1 MFSNSSR
8 SSTHRGKHGKS
19 SSSSSS
25 SSSHKRSSKSASKPS
40 NSVVKAVEQE
50 IYHQENTSLW
60 EDVKVTEGN
69 PSTLVLALVAPEQHK
84 AMRKLIDDKMKK
96 MKIHSSLSHLERW
109 LCLDNYDIMNDISDW
124 TSGSSVVVTTQDQL
138 QDHLGSA
145 MTNSV
150 AAKKAFKTLYLLVSS
165 TVAELTYN
173 IEGFVDKVFIRPC
186 GAGGR
191 PDALRIGSS
200 STYCGVKTFNWDARP
215 SQLQQSNKELT
226 HLNGCNFDL
235 SDCSQEDLQILQQP
249 RESPD
254 LSPEDKYNTMQRVQE
269 MRDIEV
275 SEKARNSSSSCA
287 DGTEAWFQKWKSF
300 LATVMAAGA
309 GAAGMTSGFWMSAGG
324 ISVKGPFGLYMA
336 AGYATV
342 GGFGAVG
349 AAGVGSAVAAY
360 GMVYFIPWDRVW
372 DLLRAKLWQIWDKI
386 WEVLVWIKD
395 KLAEL
400 ASTVLTKVSLVVRG
414 APKPARLSM

>member
-1 MFSNSSR
+1 M
-8 SSTHRGKHGKS
+8 
-19 SSSSSS
+19 
-25 SSSHKRSSKSASKPS
+25 
-40 NSVVKAVEQE
+40 
-50 IYHQENTSLW
+50 W

-69 PSTLVLALVAPEQHK
+69 PSTLVLALVAPEQRK
-84 AMRKLIDDKMKK
+84 AMRKLIEDKIKK
-96 MKIHSSLSHLERW
+96 KKIR
-109 LCLDNYDIMNDISDW
+109 
-124 TSGSSVVVTTQDQL
+124 SSVVVTTQDEL
-138 QDHLGSA
+138 QDHLGNA
-145 MTNSV
+145 MTNSI

-200 STYCGVKTFNWDARP
+200 STYCGFKTFMWDARP
-215 SQLQQSNKELT
+215 SQLHQSNKELT
-226 HLNGCNFDL
+226 HLEGCNFDL

-249 RESPD
+249 RESPG

-269 MRDIEV
+269 IRDIEV
-275 SEKARNSSSSCA
+275 SEKARNSSSSSA

-349 AAGVGSAVAAY
+349 AAGVGSAAAAY

-386 WEVLVWIKD
+386 WEVLVWIKN

-400 ASTVLTKVSLVVRG
+400 ASTVLTKVSLVVQG

>member
-1 MFSNSSR
+1 MPSNSPH
-8 SSTHRGKHGKS
+8 SSAHRGKHGKS

-25 SSSHKRSSKSASKPS
+25 SPKHSSKSASKHS
-40 NSVVKAVEQE
+40 NSLVKASEQD

-60 EDVKVTEGN
+60 QDVKATEGN
-69 PSTLVLALVAPEQHK
+69 SSTLVLALVAPEQRK
-84 AMRKLIDDKMKK
+84 AMRKLIDAKAKK
-96 MKIHSSLSHLERW
+96 KKIR
-109 LCLDNYDIMNDISDW
+109 
-124 TSGSSVVVTTQDQL
+124 SSVVVTTQDQL
-138 QDHLGSA
+138 QEHLGNA
-145 MTNSV
+145 MTNSIV
-150 AAKKAFKTLYLLVSS
+150 AKKALKTLHLLVSS

-191 PDALRIGSS
+191 PDALRIGTS
-200 STYCGVKTFNWDARP
+200 STYCGFKAFKWDARP

-226 HLNGCNFDL
+226 HLEGCNFDL
-235 SDCSQEDLQILQQP
+235 SDCPQEDLQFLQQP

-254 LSPEDKYNTMQRVQE
+254 LSRVDKHNVMQRVQE
-269 MRDIEV
+269 LRDIEV
-275 SEKARNSSSSCA
+275 SENARNSSSSCA

-324 ISVKGPFGLYMA
+324 IAIKGPCGLYMA

-342 GGFGAVG
+342 GGFGAIG

-386 WEVLVWIKD
+386 WDVLVWIKD

-400 ASTVLTKVSLVVRG
+400 ASTLLTKVSLVVQG

>member
-1 MFSNSSR
+1 M
-8 SSTHRGKHGKS
+8 
-19 SSSSSS
+19 
-25 SSSHKRSSKSASKPS
+25 
-40 NSVVKAVEQE
+40 
-50 IYHQENTSLW
+50 
-60 EDVKVTEGN
+60 
-69 PSTLVLALVAPEQHK
+69 
-84 AMRKLIDDKMKK
+84 
-96 MKIHSSLSHLERW
+96 
-109 LCLDNYDIMNDISDW
+109 
-124 TSGSSVVVTTQDQL
+124 VTTQDQL

-200 STYCGVKTFNWDARP
+200 STYCGFKTFKWDARP
-215 SQLQQSNKELT
+215 SQLQQSYKELT
-226 HLNGCNFDL
+226 HLEGCNFDL

-249 RESPD
+249 RESPG

-269 MRDIEV
+269 IRDIEV
-275 SEKARNSSSSCA
+275 SEKAKNSSGSSA

-342 GGFGAVG
+342 GGFGAAG

-386 WEVLVWIKD
+386 WEVLIWIKD

>member
-40 NSVVKAVEQE
+40 NSVVKAVEQD

-60 EDVKVTEGN
+60 EDVKR
-69 PSTLVLALVAPEQHK
+69 K
-84 AMRKLIDDKMKK
+84 AMRKLIDDKIKK
-96 MKIHSSLSHLERW
+96 RKIR
-109 LCLDNYDIMNDISDW
+109 
-124 TSGSSVVVTTQDQL
+124 SSVVVTTQDQL

-145 MTNSV
+145 MTNSI

-191 PDALRIGSS
+191 LDALRIGSS
-200 STYCGVKTFNWDARP
+200 STYCGFKTFKWDARP
-215 SQLQQSNKELT
+215 SQLQQSNKELA
-226 HLNGCNFDL
+226 HLQGCNFDL
-235 SDCSQEDLQILQQP
+235 SDCSQEDLQFLQQP
-249 RESPD
+249 REAPD

-269 MRDIEV
+269 LKDIEV
-275 SEKARNSSSSCA
+275 SEKARNPSSSCA
-287 DGTEAWFQKWKSF
+287 DGTEVWFQKWKSF
-300 LATVMAAGA
+300 LATAMAAGA

-324 ISVKGPFGLYMA
+324 ITVKGPFGLYLA
-336 AGYATV
+336 SGYATV

-372 DLLRAKLWQIWDKI
+372 DHLRAKLWQIWDKI
-386 WEVLVWIKD
+386 CGVLIWIKD

-400 ASTVLTKVSLVVRG
+400 ASTVLTKVSLAVQG
-414 APKPARLSM
+414 APKPARLSMSYV

>member
-1 MFSNSSR
+1 MPSNSSR

-25 SSSHKRSSKSASKPS
+25 SSSHKHSSKSPSKPS
-40 NSVVKAVEQE
+40 NSVVKASEQH

-60 EDVKVTEGN
+60 QDVKATEGN
-69 PSTLVLALVAPEQHK
+69 PSTLVLALVAPEQRK
-84 AMRKLIDDKMKK
+84 AMRKLIDDKIKK
-96 MKIHSSLSHLERW
+96 KKIR
-109 LCLDNYDIMNDISDW
+109 
-124 TSGSSVVVTTQDQL
+124 SSVVVTTQDQL
-138 QDHLGSA
+138 QEHLESA
-145 MTNSV
+145 MTNNIV
-150 AAKKAFKTLYLLVSS
+150 AKKAFKTLHLLVSS

-200 STYCGVKTFNWDARP
+200 STYCGFKTFMWDARP

-226 HLNGCNFDL
+226 HLVGCSFDL
-235 SDCSQEDLQILQQP
+235 SDCSREDLHFLQQP
-249 RESPD
+249 RESPS
-254 LSPEDKYNTMQRVQE
+254 LSHEDKYSTMQRVQE

-275 SEKARNSSSSCA
+275 SEKAGNPSSSCA
-287 DGTEAWFQKWKSF
+287 DGTEIWFQKWKSF
-300 LATVMAAGA
+300 LATAIAAGAGA

-324 ISVKGPFGLYMA
+324 ISVKGPFGLSMA
-336 AGYATV
+336 AGYATA

-372 DLLRAKLWQIWDKI
+372 NILRAKLWEIWDKI
-386 WEVLVWIKD
+386 WGVLLWIKD

-400 ASTVLTKVSLVVRG
+400 ASTVLTKVSLVVQG

>member
-1 MFSNSSR
+1 MLSNSSR

-19 SSSSSS
+19 SSSSS
-25 SSSHKRSSKSASKPS
+25 HKHSSKSTSKPS
-40 NSVVKAVEQE
+40 NSVVKASEQD
-50 IYHQENTSLW
+50 IYHQENDCLW
-60 EDVKVTEGN
+60 QDVKSTEGN
-69 PSTLVLALVAPEQHK
+69 PSTLVLALVAPEQRK
-84 AMRKLIDDKMKK
+84 AMRKLIDDKIKK
-96 MKIHSSLSHLERW
+96 KKIRSS
-109 LCLDNYDIMNDISDW
+109 I
-124 TSGSSVVVTTQDQL
+124 VVTTQGQL

-145 MTNSV
+145 MSNSLGN
-150 AAKKAFKTLYLLVSS
+150 KKAFKTLHLLVSS

-173 IEGFVDKVFIRPC
+173 IESFVDKVFIRPC

-191 PDALRIGSS
+191 PDALRIGTS
-200 STYCGVKTFNWDARP
+200 STYCGFKTFKWDARP

-226 HLNGCNFDL
+226 HLEGCNFDL
-235 SDCSQEDLQILQQP
+235 SDCSQEDLRSLQQP
-249 RESPD
+249 REAPD
-254 LSPEDKYNTMQRVQE
+254 LSHDDKYNTMQRVQE
-269 MRDIEV
+269 LKDIEV
-275 SEKARNSSSSCA
+275 SENARNSSSSCA
-287 DGTEAWFQKWKSF
+287 DGTETWFQKWKSF

-324 ISVKGPFGLYMA
+324 ITVKGPYGLYMA

-400 ASTVLTKVSLVVRG
+400 ASTVLTKVSLVVQG